1 VVAHAEHREPKLD
14 LCHVNV
20 PQPLDPRLRVSYK
33 GTGVRNIHPAGAFA
47 SAFGKARHMFIA
59 MNRFKVI
66 PGSQADFER
75 VWTTRDTHL
84 REVPGF
90 VEFHLLRGPERE
102 DHVLFA
108 SHTIWRSRVDF
119 EAWTKSEAFRLA
131 HQSAGQNK
139 PLYLGHPEF
148 EGFEVIQTV
157 DKGKS

>member
-1 VVAHAEHREPKLD
+1 
-14 LCHVNV
+14 
-20 PQPLDPRLRVSYK
+20 
-33 GTGVRNIHPAGAFA
+33 
-47 SAFGKARHMFIA
+47 MFIA

-75 VWTTRDTHL
+75 VWTTRDTRL
-84 REVPGF
+84 RRVPGF

-108 SHTIWRSRVDF
+108 SHTIWRNRADF

-157 DKGKS
+157 DKERS